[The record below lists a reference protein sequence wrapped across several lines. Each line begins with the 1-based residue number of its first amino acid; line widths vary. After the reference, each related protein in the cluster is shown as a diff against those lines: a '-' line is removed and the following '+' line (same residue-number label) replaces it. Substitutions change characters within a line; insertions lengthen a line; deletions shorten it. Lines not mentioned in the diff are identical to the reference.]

1 MLKELLVIAENRE
14 PSVGVLRAVVQ
25 VHLYW
30 LRAQL
35 NESTQCWS
43 RRRTIMAQYV
53 CDQCGMGVTGMKCA
67 KCGEELVHDHIT
79 TDAGQTVAVTKC
91 PDGCGKIKSP
101 MCCGTD
107 MSCSV

>member
-1 MLKELLVIAENRE
+1 MLNDLLMVPENNVR
-14 PSVGVLRAVVQ
+14 SVGVSRGAVQ
-25 VHLYW
+25 VHLHW
-30 LRAQL
+30 PSAQL
-35 NESTQCWS
+35 NEITQSWS
-43 RRRTIMAQYV
+43 RRRTIMAEYV

-79 TDAGQTVAVTKC
+79 TDDGKSVAVTKC
-91 PDGCGKIKSP
+91 PDGCGMIKSP